1 MLNVLNK
8 HNTLTNFYH
17 PNNHIIFPKNDY
29 KYISKAKQEYNI
41 LIHNI
46 ERKRKNNIRNNS
58 KNRLLFHSTNRNL
71 NCLDINTPIQGKIL
85 LLLPLLLIFGKV
97 EII

>member
-8 HNTLTNFYH
+8 PNTLTNFYH

-41 LIHNI
+41 LIHNLSP
-46 ERKRKNNIRNNS
+46 EFLNII
-58 KNRLLFHSTNRNL
+58 NRQHHHVFKFILFINL
-71 NCLDINTPIQGKIL
+71 TYHCYFFNFFIL
-85 LLLPLLLIFGKV
+85 NI
-97 EII
+97 